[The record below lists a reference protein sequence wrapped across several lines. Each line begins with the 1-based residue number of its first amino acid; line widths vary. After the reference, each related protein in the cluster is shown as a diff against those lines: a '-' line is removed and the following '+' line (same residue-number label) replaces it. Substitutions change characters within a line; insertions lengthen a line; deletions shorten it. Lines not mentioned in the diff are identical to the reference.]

1 MQFRYYKVDEIRFK
15 DIAVPDAECKFQLHP
30 EYTHTLIEQGD
41 HKYDFTISVNI
52 APTDDEP
59 APFELYVAITGH
71 FTLCESEDK
80 PLDVK
85 TKEILLKKNTAAI
98 LFPFLRSVV
107 STVTVNANIPALL
120 LPTFNFAED
129 DSPAEE

>member
-15 DIAVPDAECKFQLHP
+15 DIVIPDAECKFQLHP
-30 EYTHTLIEQGD
+30 EYTHTLIDQGD
-41 HKYDFTISVNI
+41 QKYDFTISVNI

-59 APFELYVAITGH
+59 APFELYVAITGL
-71 FTLCESEDK
+71 FTLSESDDE
-80 PLDVK
+80 PLDPQ
-85 TKEILLKKNTAAI
+85 TKETLLKKNTAAI

-129 DSPAEE
+129 DSLVEE